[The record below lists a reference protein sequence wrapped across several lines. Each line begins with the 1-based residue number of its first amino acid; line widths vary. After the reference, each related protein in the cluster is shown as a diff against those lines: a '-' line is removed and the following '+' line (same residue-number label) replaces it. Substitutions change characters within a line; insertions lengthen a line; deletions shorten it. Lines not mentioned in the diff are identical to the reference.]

1 MWWPSFRTT
10 TALHIV
16 LKRVILCGL
25 TPAEAQK
32 PLANESWPHFA
43 NDRQV
48 GLPRLSQHPAEGRQ
62 EEEMQEGS
70 SHSTEALLNKESYRE
85 RQGITTHGEV
95 LFQQTNKKFLRGDV
109 TNHLLGLGRG
119 IWNLCKIERTKAKIL
134 SGRTRVQPG
143 TAVCGTRLIDTDHHT
158 VQPCLVRG
166 LRMPALRTPLYELC
180 LLLNPGGFWQFCF

>member
-62 EEEMQEGS
+62 EEEMQKGS
-70 SHSTEALLNKESYRE
+70 SHSTEALVNKESYRE
-85 RQGITTHGEV
+85 RQGITTQGEV

-109 TNHLLGLGRG
+109 TNHLLGLGNMKPPQNRKDKG
-119 IWNLCKIERTKAKIL
+119 KNTEWKNTSSTWHCCVVDRYWPPHSSALLSQRT
-134 SGRTRVQPG
+134 
-143 TAVCGTRLIDTDHHT
+143 
-158 VQPCLVRG
+158 
-166 LRMPALRTPLYELC
+166 
-180 LLLNPGGFWQFCF
+180 

>member
-1 MWWPSFRTT
+1 MRWLSFRTV
-10 TALHIV
+10 TALHTI

-43 NDRQV
+43 NDCQV
-48 GLPRLSQHPAEGRQ
+48 GLPRLSQHPAERCQ

-70 SHSTEALLNKESYRE
+70 SHSTEALVNKESNRE

-95 LFQQTNKKFLRGDV
+95 LFKQTNKKFLRRDV
-109 TNHLLGLGRG
+109 TNHLLGFGRG
-119 IWNLCKIERTKAKIL
+119 IWNLRKIESTKSKIL

-143 TAVCGTRLIDTDHHT
+143 TAVWLIDADHHT
-158 VQPCLVRG
+158 VQPCLVRR